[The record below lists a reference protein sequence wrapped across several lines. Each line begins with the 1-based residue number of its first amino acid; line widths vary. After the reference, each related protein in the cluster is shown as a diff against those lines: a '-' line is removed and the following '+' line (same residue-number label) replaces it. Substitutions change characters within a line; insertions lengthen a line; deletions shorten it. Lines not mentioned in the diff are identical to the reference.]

1 MKKLFLNCAFILL
14 CFVIID
20 NLLVILTFL
29 TSSKLLPLVLPL
41 SLLVSI
47 LTFIFLERKANKTD
61 ILLPIIFSLLLVGVS
76 IAISVFYFDLSWDG
90 QWYLQSA
97 IYHLENS
104 WNPFLESIKEFEIF
118 NSTPINHFPKSSWY
132 FAASVFST
140 LGVFEAG
147 KGINFILLFVT
158 ILLVYQT
165 LQDYNIAKSKSI
177 ILTSIVVLNPVV
189 WSEITTYLVDGLLV
203 LYLTIYITILFA
215 WLRSPNIKLVLIG
228 SFAIVLVINTKFTG
242 LVFFCVLALFF
253 TIYLFFF
260 KRELIIKSIIV
271 HSVIL
276 VVSLLI
282 FGYNPYVTNF
292 IERSHPLYPIMGT
305 QEYPSVYEETGQDD
319 NEVYETP
326 HNMQGKHLIVRMLY
340 ANFGRPDNAPYYKE
354 NDAELIWPFTS
365 KIADW
370 DAYHFHETRVSGFGP
385 YFGVSLIISFL
396 LFLSI
401 LIFDKKNRWIALL
414 LVLALLS
421 TLIFSKHFWWPRFAP
436 HFWLVPIIPIIISFY
451 KPTLKKLNFINW
463 VIAALLFINS
473 SIVLI
478 SHLGWETRS
487 SIELRKQ
494 LTEISNN
501 RVPIQID
508 YGWFVKSMEEK
519 LDYWGIEYK
528 KVDRN
533 EIVNGP
539 HKRLTSVVEGY
550 PNMVLYKEM
559 N

>member
-41 SLLVSI
+41 SFLVSI

-104 WNPFLESIKEFEIF
+104 WNPFLEPIKEFEIF

-177 ILTSIVVLNPVV
+177 ILTAIVVLNPVV

-242 LVFFCVLALFF
+242 LVFFGVL
-253 TIYLFFF
+253 
-260 KRELIIKSIIV
+260 
-271 HSVIL
+271 
-276 VVSLLI
+276 
-282 FGYNPYVTNF
+282 N
-292 IERSHPLYPIMGT
+292 
-305 QEYPSVYEETGQDD
+305 
-319 NEVYETP
+319 
-326 HNMQGKHLIVRMLY
+326 
-340 ANFGRPDNAPYYKE
+340 
-354 NDAELIWPFTS
+354 
-365 KIADW
+365 
-370 DAYHFHETRVSGFGP
+370 
-385 YFGVSLIISFL
+385 
-396 LFLSI
+396 
-401 LIFDKKNRWIALL
+401 
-414 LVLALLS
+414 
-421 TLIFSKHFWWPRFAP
+421 
-436 HFWLVPIIPIIISFY
+436 
-451 KPTLKKLNFINW
+451 
-463 VIAALLFINS
+463 
-473 SIVLI
+473 
-478 SHLGWETRS
+478 
-487 SIELRKQ
+487 
-494 LTEISNN
+494 
-501 RVPIQID
+501 
-508 YGWFVKSMEEK
+508 
-519 LDYWGIEYK
+519 
-528 KVDRN
+528 
-533 EIVNGP
+533 
-539 HKRLTSVVEGY
+539 
-550 PNMVLYKEM
+550 
-559 N
+559 